1 MSLSSL
7 LSSLR
12 ADKKIKQLI
21 FELFRFIIY
30 ISGQCLSGTQPAI
43 PLHPPLKFFKLLKAS

>member
-7 LSSLR
+7 LSSLS

-21 FELFRFIIY
+21 FELLRFIIH
-30 ISGQCLSGTQPAI
+30 ISGWLLDICYTATVHS
-43 PLHPPLKFFKLLKAS
+43 PLKFFKLLKAS